1 MEDTLL
7 LRRRKHKRY
16 GQRGTIALRWIVSG
30 PLISGET
37 FDLSAKGALIW
48 LNKPIFFDPA
58 EVVEVRLQLDALS
71 FRALGFVRHTS
82 EEGHLLGVEFH
93 RLNEQD
99 TAELAEFI
107 KALDA
112 ATKLENGQ
120 QVF

>member
-1 MEDTLL
+1 MEENLP
-7 LRRRKHKRY
+7 LRRRRHKRY
-16 GQRGTIALRWIVSG
+16 GQRGTISLRWIVSG
-30 PLISGET
+30 PRVSGST

-48 LNKPIFFDPA
+48 LNKPVFFDPA

-93 RLNEQD
+93 RLNPQD
-99 TAELAEFI
+99 AAELDEFI

-112 ATKLENGQ
+112 QTDLEKTEP
-120 QVF
+120 VF